1 MKELIHQYGAWIVFA
16 LVFLESIGL
25 PLPGEAILV
34 SAAIFAG
41 TTQELG
47 IALVLLSAVL
57 GAIVGS
63 TIGFWIG
70 DRYGYPLLLRY
81 GSYIGLTET
90 RIKIAQYLFRRQ
102 GMVVV
107 LIARFVAVLRSVVGF
122 IAGANR
128 MPFANF
134 MLANSAGAVA
144 WALFYGLGAYYLA
157 ENPGCAAPSLERAT
171 KRPHSLQSALQK
183 ALAIGGGWSGT
194 AVNSGRPERS
204 EILPRR
210 LQRPRWGFGS
220 AAAEPPL
227 TEWRIPMSKSA
238 KKRTAAATSATA
250 ATKTAQQSQAQTG
263 GVVLQAIACH
273 CNASIASGCH
283 DRRDNEGHGLAA
295 ALGAGLSGWSGAQ
308 AS

>member
-1 MKELIHQYGAWIVFA
+1 MIVLLKELIHQYGAWIVFA

-57 GAIVGS
+57 GAILGS

-81 GSYIGLTET
+81 GSYVGLTET
-90 RIKIAQYLFRRQ
+90 RINNKIAQYLFRRQ

-134 MLANSAGAVA
+134 MIANSASAVA
-144 WALFYGLGAYYLA
+144 WALFYGLGAYYLGKGVEEFA
-157 ENPGCAAPSLERAT
+157 
-171 KRPHSLQSALQK
+171 RPFAM
-183 ALAIGGGWSGT
+183 ALAVVGAI
-194 AVNSGRPERS
+194 VVVLM
-204 EILPRR
+204 ILYWRR
-210 LQRPRWGFGS
+210 KEQELA
-220 AAAEPPL
+220 AAAERDISGP
-227 TEWRIPMSKSA
+227 
-238 KKRTAAATSATA
+238 
-250 ATKTAQQSQAQTG
+250 
-263 GVVLQAIACH
+263 LQAKQ
-273 CNASIASGCH
+273 SGEA
-283 DRRDNEGHGLAA
+283 DG
-295 ALGAGLSGWSGAQ
+295 
-308 AS
+308 